1 MAPLRR
7 LQILVLLALVAAAAP
22 SPAAGIVASSPL
34 PADTVQSLVRDA
46 RSLEAGGRHR
56 EAARAYLAAA
66 ERDPGVA
73 RWLRL
78 SALVAAGRGGD
89 TLTARRLAGE
99 LRGDAVI
106 PRDSVRAPLARALF
120 RAGAADAAVEAA
132 RGLPG
137 EAAPRLWVEHLAPAL
152 LDRGDTTAA
161 RNGLRGAATSR
172 GAPAGAMERL
182 LELEPGWQAVAAG
195 ARADLREGRGDR
207 GRRLLE
213 RALATAPVPDRPGLA
228 VELAEALLAAGRPEE
243 AHRVSAEWLGRDLTA
258 SVRARLELVAAR
270 SHFRRGQTR
279 QGSIHLR
286 RGAGA
291 GDVLPAARAGYLR
304 ADLAH
309 DRGDLDAARARYG
322 MVARD
327 FPRTRYG
334 GLARMRLGFLALA
347 AGDGDGA
354 AGHFRA
360 YRGDRPGE
368 GWHTASLYWE
378 GRAREAAGDSAGAVE
393 LYRRVRDRD
402 PVSYYGMLAARE
414 PTHGP
419 WLAFV
424 EESSS
429 PGEARGAGA
438 GRRRGT
444 GPRSRPGPQPAL
456 HPPGRP
462 GSPTAVDALL
472 GRMDRLRE
480 LGWRQRALRELEAAR
495 REAESAA
502 GGALALSRAL
512 HREKW
517 SQPGIGLGWQAF
529 QEAGGEWS
537 RPLLEAVFPLPYAR
551 EIRRAAGEQGVS
563 AALVA
568 AVARQESSFDPGAE
582 SPAGAVGLMQLM
594 PPTAHQ
600 LARRAGRARPDSS
613 ALRDREVSLALGT
626 RYLGDLLE
634 RFDGSRPAALIAYN
648 AGPHRYERWRRYPEF
663 RSDRELMVER
673 IPFAE
678 TRRYVKS
685 VLRNVGIYREL
696 YGLDDD

>member
-1 MAPLRR
+1 MARLRR
-7 LQILVLLALVAAAAP
+7 LQILVLVALASFAP
-22 SPAAGIVASSPL
+22 SPAVGIGTAAPV
-34 PADTVQSLVRDA
+34 PADTVQSLVLEA
-46 RSLEAGGRHR
+46 RSLEAEGRHR
-56 EAARAYLAAA
+56 EAAHAYLAAA
-66 ERDPGVA
+66 EQDPGVA

-106 PRDSVRAPLARALF
+106 HRDSVRAPLARALF
-120 RAGAADAAVEAA
+120 RAGAVDAAVEAA

-137 EAAPRLWVEHLAPAL
+137 GADPRLWVEHLAGAL

-161 RNGLRGAATSR
+161 RDGLRGAATAR
-172 GAPAGAMERL
+172 GAPEGAMERL
-182 LELEPGWQAVAAG
+182 LELEPGWQALAAA
-195 ARADLREGRGDR
+195 ARADLREGRSAR
-207 GRRLLE
+207 GRRILE
-213 RALATAPVPDRPGLA
+213 RALDAAPSRDRPGLA

-243 AHRVSAEWLGRDLTA
+243 AHRVSADWLEKELTA
-258 SVRARLELVAAR
+258 SVRARLELAAAR

-279 QGSIHLR
+279 QGSVHLR
-286 RGAGA
+286 RGARAGA
-291 GDVLPAARAGYLR
+291 VEPAARAAYLR

-309 DRGDLDAARARYG
+309 DRGDLETARDRYR
-322 MVARD
+322 VVTRD

-334 GLARMRLGFLALA
+334 GLARMRLGFLALG
-347 AGDGDGA
+347 AGSAEEA

-378 GRAREAAGDSAGAVE
+378 GRALEAAGDSTGAVE

-414 PTHGP
+414 PGPDP
-419 WLAFV
+419 WLAFM
-424 EESSS
+424 EQSS
-429 PGEARGAGA
+429 PGEGRRGAGS
-438 GRRRGT
+438 GRDRVR
-444 GPRSRPGPQPAL
+444 GPRAS
-456 HPPGRP
+456 PGRAAGP
-462 GSPTAVDALL
+462 AGALVDALL
-472 GRMDRLRE
+472 GRMHRLRQLE
-480 LGWRQRALRELEAAR
+480 WRQRALRELDAVR
-495 REAESAA
+495 REVETAA
-502 GGALALSRAL
+502 GGPLALARAL
-512 HREKW
+512 HDERW

-529 QEAGGEWS
+529 QEAGGRWS
-537 RPLLEAVFPLPYAR
+537 RPLLEAVFPLPFPR
-551 EIRRAAGEQGVS
+551 EIRRAAGEHGVS

-594 PPTAHQ
+594 PPTAQQ
-600 LARRAGRARPDSS
+600 LARRAGRGRLDSA

-626 RYLGDLLE
+626 RYLAQLLE

-648 AGPHRYERWRRYPEF
+648 AGPDRYERWRRYPEF
-663 RSDRELMVER
+663 RSDEELMVER

-685 VLRNVGIYREL
+685 VLRNEGIYGKL
-696 YGLDDD
+696 YGLDDG